1 MIDTVIVSHQG
12 PQIHYNIRLH
22 GICFLN
28 IGIQQPSVDRPFCS
42 DKQNKIAAGLV
53 GNFPEFVD
61 ANVLKEYDR
70 VKRMQYIRYRRTC
83 PDKNTSIIDI
93 SLLEYWG
100 WLTKASEALAA
111 YLAGKLS
118 EKEAMAIIYVP
129 TKDELLE
136 QISSE
141 LTLET
146 AAM

>member
-1 MIDTVIVSHQG
+1 
-12 PQIHYNIRLH
+12 
-22 GICFLN
+22 
-28 IGIQQPSVDRPFCS
+28 
-42 DKQNKIAAGLV
+42 
-53 GNFPEFVD
+53 
-61 ANVLKEYDR
+61 
-70 VKRMQYIRYRRTC
+70 MQYIRYRRTC
-83 PDKNTSIIDI
+83 PDKNTSIIDT

-146 AAM
+146 AAT